1 MNTNLL
7 VRRAIAVGSAL
18 AFVAGVLVLG
28 GWRGGVLFQG
38 PKPVPLTN
46 ANCANGYVVFSF
58 DGGPLA
64 PPLGGT
70 PLILST
76 LEGLHAQGV
85 FFVLG
90 TAVTANPQ
98 MVKQEVKDGNLVEN
112 HTWNHE
118 DFTGQTTG
126 GKPLTLA
133 QVKNVLQ
140 RGAAAIVKAG
150 APVPTL
156 YRPPFDDVTQA
167 DNAVANSLDERI
179 VLSYGLPGS
188 GIIDSQDWKGKFT
201 GAQIAANV
209 IYGFRDES
217 GDEIPGLDSHTS
229 RTYVLGYHD
238 GLDAKVSG
246 PAAASLQ
253 PIVKYMNSHDLC
265 GTTNVPNPADGG
277 VFAGK

>member
-1 MNTNLL
+1 MNLL
-7 VRRAIAVGSAL
+7 MRRAAAVGSVLVFA
-18 AFVAGVLVLG
+18 AGVLVLG

-46 ANCANGYVVFSF
+46 ANCSNGYVVFTW

-70 PLILST
+70 PLVLST

-90 TAVTANPQ
+90 TAVNKNPA
-98 MVKQEVKDGNLVEN
+98 MVKQEVKDGDLVEN

-118 DFTGQTTG
+118 DFTGQSTTLSPCRWRRSG
-126 GKPLTLA
+126 RCLA
-133 QVKNVLQ
+133 

-156 YRPPFDDVTQA
+156 YRPPFDDVTPA
-167 DNAVANSLDERI
+167 DNAVAEGLNERV

-188 GIIDSQDWKGKFT
+188 GIVDSQDWKGKFT
-201 GAQIAANV
+201 GPQIAANI
-209 IYGFRDES
+209 IYGFKDES
-217 GDEIPGLDSHTS
+217 GNEIPGLDSHTS

-238 GLDAKVSG
+238 GLDAKVST
-246 PAAASLQ
+246 PAAQSLQ
-253 PIVKYMNSHDLC
+253 PIVLWMNQHHFC

-277 VFAGK
+277 VFAGR